1 MNEPHTLHSATIY
14 ARIKI
19 MLTVFVEEAELR
31 APSHE
36 WAAELKCKNIQK
48 CKSSFYYEM
57 CAHAIR
63 ARSFAPPYECILHMK
78 RENARV

>member
-1 MNEPHTLHSATIY
+1 MLHTTIY

-19 MLTVFVEEAELR
+19 MLTAFVEEAVAR

-63 ARSFAPPYECILHMK
+63 ARSFAPPSVYERILHMK
-78 RENARV
+78 RAENARV

>member
-1 MNEPHTLHSATIY
+1 MNLHSRGECCAATIY

-19 MLTVFVEEAELR
+19 MLTAFVEEAVVR

-63 ARSFAPPYECILHMK
+63 ARALLRHRMSLFCI
-78 RENARV
+78 

>member
-1 MNEPHTLHSATIY
+1 MNLHIQSRGMLRRATIY

-19 MLTVFVEEAELR
+19 MLTAFVEEAVVR

-63 ARSFAPPYECILHMK
+63 APPYESRVYVFCI
-78 RENARV
+78 